1 VKFKTKYRIVTDNY
15 AGFEAQF
22 KHWYSLFW
30 SQCNG
35 TNTSASAERARIV
48 IDEHCNRHKKP
59 PKSKVVEYY
68 NPSN

>member
-22 KHWYSLFW
+22 KPWYSPFW
-30 SQCNG
+30 TQCN
-35 TNTSASAERARIV
+35 TINSSISVERARIV
-48 IDEHCNRHKKP
+48 IDKHCDRQKKP
-59 PKSKVVEYY
+59 PKIKVVEHY